1 MELAT
6 EALLGRAPNAF
17 PIDAWGEFLQR
28 VLVSAK
34 PPRDP
39 ASATLT
45 LGSVPPRQTPASE
58 PCEGVP
64 GGQ

>member
-6 EALLGRAPNAF
+6 EAPLGRAPNAL

-34 PPRDP
+34 PARNP
-39 ASATLT
+39 AFATLT
-45 LGSVPPRQTPASE
+45 LGSDPPR
-58 PCEGVP
+58 
-64 GGQ
+64 